1 MRRQAIKLLADLSSV
16 LCVLIGWIWGWIYR
30 STGVDSVKLIGESN
44 SAGLY
49 FEVPSLN
56 EETLNLLAGAL
67 NDHVLRKLSHFLN
80 LVSCF
85 RDFRV
90 VFWLFVVN

>member
-1 MRRQAIKLLADLSSV
+1 MKQPRMRPSQAVKLLADLSSV

-49 FEVPSLN
+49 FQVPSLN
-56 EETLNLLAGAL
+56 EETVNLLAGASKRIEF
-67 NDHVLRKLSHFLN
+67 HVES
-80 LVSCF
+80 S
-85 RDFRV
+85 
-90 VFWLFVVN
+90 